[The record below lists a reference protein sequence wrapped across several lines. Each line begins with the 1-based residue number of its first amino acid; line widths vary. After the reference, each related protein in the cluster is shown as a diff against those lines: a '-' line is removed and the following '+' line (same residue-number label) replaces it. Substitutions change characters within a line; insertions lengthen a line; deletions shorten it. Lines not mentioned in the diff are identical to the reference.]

1 MPTLQVSGG
10 KKNCSFPNRN
20 TRARSSHFQFDS
32 FSVAVDNCQL
42 CLNSF
47 ESFRKEGR
55 KRGLCGARS
64 ARESFVTDSPLY
76 KYAPC
81 NPTSLKAPWNSF
93 LTKRTTAL
101 INIPTTT
108 TLLLLL
114 MGLSSF
120 FSPLLFICEVVR
132 LLRAQSSDI
141 VPHQRERK
149 KVRTNSQSNES
160 PGPLQSAEQRE
171 RESASNLIRSFFLY
185 IYIFAANGSGRQT
198 RVVKTAAAALFDDG
212 S

>member
-1 MPTLQVSGG
+1 MFVSFAFNPSQIEMPTLQVSGG

-55 KRGLCGARS
+55 KGGLCGARS

-108 TLLLLL
+108 TSLD
-114 MGLSSF
+114 GVVEFFLSSPF
-120 FSPLLFICEVVR
+120 YLWGRTALASSVIRYSSP
-132 LLRAQSSDI
+132 ST
-141 VPHQRERK
+141 REK
-149 KVRTNSQSNES
+149 KSQN
-160 PGPLQSAEQRE
+160 
-171 RESASNLIRSFFLY
+171 
-185 IYIFAANGSGRQT
+185 
-198 RVVKTAAAALFDDG
+198 
-212 S
+212 